1 MASFIQ
7 IKKKRLN
14 FHIMRELSNLEE
26 LMEELPE
33 KYVYKFISN
42 GYFSSIA
49 FIKYIA
55 DRTYIKK
62 LTVSTLRVGKKH
74 LAVLDELHAQKKIN
88 KINFVI
94 GSVMK
99 NDSLKGKEYG
109 YFDVLTDMCDKN
121 EWKITVLNNH
131 SKILLFDTNAGYF
144 VIETSSNL
152 NENPNIEQFSFEK
165 SKKLY
170 DMYYGSF
177 VEWGVIDGG

>member
-26 LMEELPE
+26 LIKELPE
-33 KYVYKFISN
+33 KDIYKFISN
-42 GYFSSIA
+42 GHFSSIA
-49 FIKYIA
+49 FIKFIA
-55 DRTYIKK
+55 EITHIKK
-62 LTVSTLRVGKKH
+62 MTVSTLRVGKKH
-74 LAVLDELHAQKKIN
+74 LAVLDELHKQRKID
-88 KINFVI
+88 KVNFVI

-99 NDSLKGKEYG
+99 NDNIKGKEYG
-109 YFDVLTDMCDKN
+109 YFDVLTDVCDKN
-121 EWKITVLNNH
+121 NWKITVLNNH
-131 SKILLFDTNAGYF
+131 SKILLFDTDDGYF